1 MIRMSKWIVGA
12 VLLAFVGSTAMA
24 ADAETLKTIND
35 LKARIA
41 RLEEQQSMEQ
51 RREEIMKVVREMN
64 MDAGQQGALP
74 TWMEGLTYFGDLRLR
89 YEHSSWSNALDDSTS
104 RKNRGRA
111 RFRLRFGVKKEWL
124 EKQLAV
130 IFRLASGE
138 CGGATSTDQ
147 TFTDVFSQ
155 KNIRI
160 DRAYAIYKPNW
171 LKGLVIA
178 AGKVANPLVCTDLTW
193 DTDVNPEGAY
203 VAYKRAFG
211 PVEPFG
217 AIGYFIVDEA
227 HDGAGAGTDYDDTY
241 VWVYQAGLNW
251 TIGEEVVWPF
261 AATL

>member
-12 VLLAFVGSTAMA
+12 VLVAFAGSTAMA

-74 TWMEGLTYFGDLRLR
+74 TWMEGLTFFGDLRLR
-89 YEHSSWSNALDDSTS
+89 YQHDKRTNAADNAGN

-138 CGGATSTDQ
+138 ERTRTGDYEGEIGTGDSAATSANQ
-147 TFTDVFSQ
+147 TFKGRFS
-155 KNIRI
+155 KKPIWI
-160 DRAYAIYKPNW
+160 DLAYATYKPNW

-178 AGKVANPLVCTDLTW
+178 AGKMKNPLVRTDLTW
-193 DTDVNPEGAY
+193 DSDVNPEGGYA
-203 VAYKRAFG
+203 AYKNAFG
-211 PVEPFG
+211 
-217 AIGYFIVDEA
+217 
-227 HDGAGAGTDYDDTY
+227 
-241 VWVYQAGLNW
+241 
-251 TIGEEVVWPF
+251 VV
-261 AATL
+261 